1 MMNTLICVSQ
11 RTEGMSWLTTLGT
24 LGTMEGGH
32 WVTYMEMV
40 GTIYYLHVLI

>member
-11 RTEGMSWLTTLGT
+11 RTEEMTTLGT
-24 LGTMEGGH
+24 LGTMKGGH